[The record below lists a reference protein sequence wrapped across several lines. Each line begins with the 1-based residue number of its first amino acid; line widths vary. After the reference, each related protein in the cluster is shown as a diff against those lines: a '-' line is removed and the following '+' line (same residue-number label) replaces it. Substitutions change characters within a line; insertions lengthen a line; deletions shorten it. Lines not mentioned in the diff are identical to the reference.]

1 MLRRSLATIALVFG
15 IFSAPAMFPTTTA
28 HAATVEISVGSI
40 LNGGRGI
47 SCGQGERMLRLRGY
61 RDIRRVDC
69 AGRFFVYRGW
79 RGAGRYEIAVRAR
92 DGRVV
97 DKRRLRPW

>member
-1 MLRRSLATIALVFG
+1 MFRSALASLVLIAGLLL
-15 IFSAPAMFPTTTA
+15 APAIVPVA
-28 HAATVEISVGSI
+28 VNAATVEINVGSI

-47 SCGQGERMLRLRGY
+47 TCGQGERMLRFRGY

-69 AGRFFVYRGW
+69 AGRFLVYRAW